1 MDDLIKKLEQATEGS
16 RELDALIMAITREV
30 PLGADQWLREWD
42 GRIDVYQQTKV
53 AAFHASGAVS
63 CYWDPRKYSTS
74 LDAALTL
81 SNGLDELCVEMAIYS
96 DEKTV
101 ASCCWGPTEPCA
113 RQSTEAEAPTPAL
126 ALCIASLR
134 ARQAMKDAA

>member
-1 MDDLIKKLEQATEGS
+1 MKALIAELGAATEGS
-16 RELDALIMAITREV
+16 RELDKSTYMALGLPITNRSRLDPQMMEIH
-30 PLGADQWLREWD
+30 LES
-42 GRIDVYQQTKV
+42 V
-53 AAFHASGAVS
+53 APH
-63 CYWDPRKYSTS
+63 YTTS

-101 ASCCWGPTEPCA
+101 ASCCWGPTEHCA

-134 ARQAMKDAA
+134 ARRIAELADEAVQEMYARGGAVG

>member
-1 MDDLIKKLEQATEGS
+1 MKTLIAELERAAEGS
-16 RELDALIMAITREV
+16 RELDARIMAITREM
-30 PLGADQWLREWD
+30 PRE
-42 GRIDVYQQTKV
+42 
-53 AAFHASGAVS
+53 
-63 CYWDPRKYSTS
+63 YSTS

-113 RQSTEAEAPTPAL
+113 RQSTEGEAPTPAL

-134 ARQAMKDAA
+134 ARQAMKDAAPCT